1 MGGLGSLWAFLLFAR
16 HGFAVGV
23 LIVCSPWVCSLLVC
37 YGFAR
42 HGPWVLSVGLGLACH
57 GFGFSSQWW
66 SLWVVVCLFV
76 YYYYFF
82 FGVEC

>member
-1 MGGLGSLWAFLLFAR
+1 MGGLGLLWACLLFAR

-23 LIVCSPWVCSLLVC
+23 LTVCSQWVCC
-37 YGFAR
+37 GFAR
-42 HGPWVLSVGLGLACH
+42 HGPWVLAVGLGLACR